1 MATKLNK
8 KRNTGFVFEALIR
21 EATKAILAKD
31 EDRRNK
37 VITTIKE
44 SFAPGT
50 ELRKELDCYK
60 ALSGNDIFDKPTAE
74 KLIFEV
80 RRDVNNINEKKLVR
94 EKNTLVSRINK
105 NISKSVFNNFVPNYK
120 SLATIARIFN
130 DKTPTKDRVLME
142 SVLLESLTKK
152 AVQEEKE
159 DLKHIDSLVVKSFVK
174 NFNNHYEDLLAEQRN
189 LLQLYVTSV
198 NDGQT
203 SFKFY
208 INEELIRIRDV
219 VQKSLTMEEVAKDDI
234 MVENTNKV
242 LALIENLRQVEID
255 GAYLMKLMKL
265 QKLASECEN
274 DN

>member
-21 EATKAILAKD
+21 EVTKAILAKD
-31 EDRRNK
+31 ETRRNT
-37 VITTIKE
+37 VVATIKE

-60 ALSGNDIFDKPTAE
+60 ALSSSDTFDKPTAE

-80 RRDVNNINEKKLVR
+80 RRDINSINEKKLVR

-105 NISKSVFNNFVPNYK
+105 NISKDVFNNFVPNYK

-130 DKTPTKDRVLME
+130 DKTPTKERVLME
-142 SVLLESLTKK
+142 SVLLESLTKET
-152 AVQEEKE
+152 VQEKKE
-159 DLKHIDSLVVKSFVK
+159 DLTHIDSLVVRNFVK
-174 NFNNHYEDLLAEQRN
+174 NFNNHYEDLLVEQRN

-208 INEELIRIRDV
+208 INEELIRIKDII
-219 VQKSLTMEEVAKDDI
+219 QKSLTMEEVAKDDI
-234 MVENTNKV
+234 MVENTNRV
-242 LALIENLRQVEID
+242 LSLIEDLRQAEID
-255 GAYLMKLMKL
+255 STYLMKLMKL

-274 DN
+274 DD

>member
-31 EDRRNK
+31 ESKRNT
-37 VITTIKE
+37 VVTTIKE

-60 ALSGNDIFDKPTAE
+60 ALSSNDTYDKPTAE

-80 RRDVNNINEKKLVR
+80 RRDASNINEKKLVR

-105 NISKSVFNNFVPNYK
+105 NISKDVFNNFVPNYK

-142 SVLLESLTKK
+142 SILLESLTKK
-152 AVQEEKE
+152 TVQEEKE

-189 LLQLYVTSV
+189 LLQMYVTSV

-208 INEELIRIRDV
+208 INEELIRIKDIIQR
-219 VQKSLTMEEVAKDDI
+219 SLTMEEVAKDDI
-234 MVENTNKV
+234 MVENTNRV
-242 LALIENLRQVEID
+242 LTLIEDLRQAEIN
-255 GAYLMKLMKL
+255 GTYLMKLMKL

-274 DN
+274 DD

>member
-31 EDRRNK
+31 EGRRNK
-37 VITTIKE
+37 VVTTIKE

-50 ELRKELDCYK
+50 ELRKELDCYR
-60 ALSGNDIFDKPTAE
+60 ALSSDDTFDKPTAE

-80 RRDVNNINEKKLVR
+80 RRDVNNINEKKLIR

-152 AVQEEKE
+152 TVQEEKE

-219 VQKSLTMEEVAKDDI
+219 IQKSLTMEEVAKDEI

-255 GAYLMKLMKL
+255 GTYLMKLMKL

>member
-60 ALSGNDIFDKPTAE
+60 ALSGNDAFDKPTAE

-80 RRDVNNINEKKLVR
+80 SRDVNKINEKKLIR

-142 SVLLESLTKK
+142 TVLLESLTKK
-152 AVQEEKE
+152 TVQEEKE

-255 GAYLMKLMKL
+255 GTYLMKLMKL

>member
-31 EDRRNK
+31 ETKRNT
-37 VITTIKE
+37 VVATIKE

-60 ALSGNDIFDKPTAE
+60 ALSSSDTLDKPTAE

-80 RRDVNNINEKKLVR
+80 RRDINSINEKKLVR

-105 NISKSVFNNFVPNYK
+105 NISKDVFNNFVPNYK

-130 DKTPTKDRVLME
+130 DKTPTKERVLME
-142 SVLLESLTKK
+142 SVLLESLTKE
-152 AVQEEKE
+152 AIQEKKE
-159 DLKHIDSLVVKSFVK
+159 DLKHIDSLVIRNFVK
-174 NFNNHYEDLLAEQRN
+174 NFNSHYEDLLVEQRN

-208 INEELIRIRDV
+208 INEELIRIKDI

-234 MVENTNKV
+234 MVENTNRV
-242 LALIENLRQVEID
+242 LSLIEDLRQAEID
-255 GAYLMKLMKL
+255 STYLMKLMKL

-274 DN
+274 DD

>member
-31 EDRRNK
+31 ESKRNT
-37 VITTIKE
+37 VVTTIKE

-60 ALSGNDIFDKPTAE
+60 ALSGTDTLDKPTAE

-80 RRDVNNINEKKLVR
+80 RRDVSNINEKKLVR
-94 EKNTLVSRINK
+94 EKNTLVSKINK
-105 NISKSVFNNFVPNYK
+105 SITKDVFNNFVPNYK

-130 DKTPTKDRVLME
+130 DKTPTKERVLME
-142 SVLLESLTKK
+142 SALLESLTKK
-152 AVQEEKE
+152 AVQEKKE
-159 DLKHIDSLVVKSFVK
+159 DLKHIDSLVVKNFVK
-174 NFNNHYEDLLAEQRN
+174 NFNNHYEDLLAEQRD
-189 LLQLYVTSV
+189 LLQMYVTSV

-208 INEELIRIRDV
+208 INEELIRIKDV
-219 VQKSLTMEEVAKDDI
+219 IQKSLTMEEVSKDDI
-234 MVENTNKV
+234 MVENTNRV
-242 LALIENLRQVEID
+242 LALIEDLRQAEID
-255 GAYLMKLMKL
+255 GTYLMKLMKL

-274 DN
+274 DD

>member
-31 EDRRNK
+31 ESKRNT
-37 VITTIKE
+37 VVTTIKE

-60 ALSGNDIFDKPTAE
+60 ALSSTDTLDKPTAE

-80 RRDVNNINEKKLVR
+80 RRDIKKINEKKLVR
-94 EKNTLVSRINK
+94 EKNTLVSKINK
-105 NISKSVFNNFVPNYK
+105 NISKDVFNNFVPSYK

-142 SVLLESLTKK
+142 SILLESLTKK
-152 AVQEEKE
+152 TTLEEKE

-174 NFNNHYEDLLAEQRN
+174 NFNNHYDGLLAEQRS

-208 INEELIRIRDV
+208 INEELIRIKDIIQR
-219 VQKSLTMEEVAKDDI
+219 SLTTEEVIKDDI
-234 MVENTNKV
+234 MVENTNRV
-242 LALIENLRQVEID
+242 LALIEDLRQAEID
-255 GAYLMKLMKL
+255 GTYLMKLMKL

-274 DN
+274 DD

>member
-31 EDRRNK
+31 EGRRNK
-37 VITTIKE
+37 VVTTIKE

-50 ELRKELDCYK
+50 ELRKELDCYR
-60 ALSGNDIFDKPTAE
+60 ALSSEDTLDKPTAE

-80 RRDVNNINEKKLVR
+80 RRDIGRINEKKLIR

-105 NISKSVFNNFVPNYK
+105 NISKDVFNNFVPNYK

-130 DKTPTKDRVLME
+130 DKTPTKDRILME
-142 SVLLESLTKK
+142 SVLLETLTKQI
-152 AVQEEKE
+152 VPENKE

-174 NFNNHYEDLLAEQRN
+174 SFNNQYDDLLAEQRS
-189 LLQLYVTSV
+189 LLQHYVTSV

-208 INEELIRIRDV
+208 INEELIRIKEII
-219 VQKSLTMEEVAKDDI
+219 QKSLTTEEVSKDEI
-234 MVENTNKV
+234 MVENTNRV
-242 LALIENLRQVEID
+242 LTLIEEMRQVEID
-255 GAYLMKLMKL
+255 STYLMKLLKL

-274 DN
+274 DD

>member
-60 ALSGNDIFDKPTAE
+60 ALSGNDAFDKPTAE

-80 RRDVNNINEKKLVR
+80 RRDVNKINEKKLIR

-152 AVQEEKE
+152 TVQEEKE

-255 GAYLMKLMKL
+255 GTYLMKLMKL

>member
-31 EDRRNK
+31 EAKRNT
-37 VITTIKE
+37 VVATIKE
-44 SFAPGT
+44 SFALGT
-50 ELRKELDCYK
+50 ELRKELDCYR
-60 ALSGNDIFDKPTAE
+60 ALSSDGVLDKPTAE

-80 RRDVNNINEKKLVR
+80 RRDVSKINEKKLVR

-105 NISKSVFNNFVPNYK
+105 SISRDVFNNFVPNYK

-142 SVLLESLTKK
+142 SALLDSLTKQ
-152 AVQEEKE
+152 VVSESKE

-174 NFNNHYEDLLAEQRN
+174 NFNNQYDDLLAEQRN

-208 INEELIRIRDV
+208 INEELIRIKEI
-219 VQKSLTMEEVAKDDI
+219 VQKSLSMEEVSKDEI
-234 MVENTNKV
+234 MVENTNRV
-242 LALIENLRQVEID
+242 LSLIEDLRKAEVD

-274 DN
+274 DD

>member
-21 EATKAILAKD
+21 EATKAILTKD

-152 AVQEEKE
+152 TVQEEKE

>member
-31 EDRRNK
+31 EVKRNE
-37 VITTIKE
+37 VVTTIKE

-50 ELRKELDCYK
+50 ELRKELDCYR
-60 ALSGNDIFDKPTAE
+60 ALSSEDTFDKPTAE

-80 RRDVNNINEKKLVR
+80 RRDIGKINEKKLVR

-105 NISKSVFNNFVPNYK
+105 NISKDVFNNFVPNYK

-142 SVLLESLTKK
+142 SVLMDSLTK
-152 AVQEEKE
+152 QTISESKE

-174 NFNNHYEDLLAEQRN
+174 NFNNQYDDLLAEQRN

-208 INEELIRIRDV
+208 INEELIRIKEI
-219 VQKSLTMEEVAKDDI
+219 VQKSLSMEEVSKDDI
-234 MVENTNKV
+234 MVENTNRV
-242 LALIENLRQVEID
+242 LSLIEDLRQAEID

-274 DN
+274 DD

>member
-31 EDRRNK
+31 EGRRNK
-37 VITTIKE
+37 VVTTIKE

-50 ELRKELDCYK
+50 ELRKELDCYR
-60 ALSGNDIFDKPTAE
+60 ALSSEDTLDKPTAE

-80 RRDVNNINEKKLVR
+80 RRDVGKINEKKLVR

-105 NISKSVFNNFVPNYK
+105 NISKDVFNNFVPNYK

-130 DKTPTKDRVLME
+130 DKTPTKDRILME
-142 SVLLESLTKK
+142 SALLETLTKQ
-152 AVQEEKE
+152 AIPENKE

-174 NFNNHYEDLLAEQRN
+174 NFNNQYDDLLAEQRS
-189 LLQLYVTSV
+189 LLQHYVTSV

-208 INEELIRIRDV
+208 INEELIRIKEII
-219 VQKSLTMEEVAKDDI
+219 QKSLTMEEVVNDEI
-234 MVENTNKV
+234 MVENTNRV
-242 LALIENLRQVEID
+242 LALIEDLRQAEID

-274 DN
+274 DD

>member
-31 EDRRNK
+31 EGRRNK
-37 VITTIKE
+37 VVTTIKE

-50 ELRKELDCYK
+50 ELRKELDCYR
-60 ALSGNDIFDKPTAE
+60 ALSSEDTFDKPTAE

-80 RRDVNNINEKKLVR
+80 RRDVGKINEKKLVR

-105 NISKSVFNNFVPNYK
+105 NISKDVFNNFVPNYK

-130 DKTPTKDRVLME
+130 DKTPTKDRILME
-142 SVLLESLTKK
+142 SALLETLTKQ
-152 AVQEEKE
+152 AIPENKE

-174 NFNNHYEDLLAEQRN
+174 NFNNQYDDLLAEQRS
-189 LLQLYVTSV
+189 LLQHYVTSV

-208 INEELIRIRDV
+208 INEELIRIKEII
-219 VQKSLTMEEVAKDDI
+219 QKSLTMEEVVNDEI
-234 MVENTNKV
+234 MVENTNRV
-242 LALIENLRQVEID
+242 LALIEDLRQAEID

-274 DN
+274 DD

>member
-1 MATKLNK
+1 MK
-8 KRNTGFVFEALIR
+8 
-21 EATKAILAKD
+21 
-31 EDRRNK
+31 K
-37 VITTIKE
+37 VIATIKE

>member
-31 EDRRNK
+31 EGRRNK
-37 VITTIKE
+37 VVTTIKE

-50 ELRKELDCYK
+50 ELRKELD
-60 ALSGNDIFDKPTAE
+60 KPTAE

-80 RRDVNNINEKKLVR
+80 RRDVGKINEKKLVR

-105 NISKSVFNNFVPNYK
+105 NISKDVFNNFVPNYK

-130 DKTPTKDRVLME
+130 DKTPTKDRILME
-142 SVLLESLTKK
+142 SALLETLTKQ
-152 AVQEEKE
+152 AIPENKE

-174 NFNNHYEDLLAEQRN
+174 NFNNQYDDLLAEQRS
-189 LLQLYVTSV
+189 LLQHYVTSV

-208 INEELIRIRDV
+208 INEELIRIKEII
-219 VQKSLTMEEVAKDDI
+219 QKSLTMEEVVNDEI
-234 MVENTNKV
+234 MVENTNRV
-242 LALIENLRQVEID
+242 LALIEDLRQAEID

-274 DN
+274 DD

>member
-31 EDRRNK
+31 EGKRNT
-37 VITTIKE
+37 VVTTIKE

-60 ALSGNDIFDKPTAE
+60 ALSSTDALDKPTAE

-80 RRDVNNINEKKLVR
+80 RRDIKKINEKKLVR

-105 NISKSVFNNFVPNYK
+105 SISKDVFNNFVPNYK

-152 AVQEEKE
+152 AALEEKE
-159 DLKHIDSLVVKSFVK
+159 DLKV
-174 NFNNHYEDLLAEQRN
+174 E
-189 LLQLYVTSV
+189 
-198 NDGQT
+198 G
-203 SFKFY
+203 
-208 INEELIRIRDV
+208 EE
-219 VQKSLTMEEVAKDDI
+219 E
-234 MVENTNKV
+234 
-242 LALIENLRQVEID
+242 
-255 GAYLMKLMKL
+255 
-265 QKLASECEN
+265 
-274 DN
+274 

>member
-37 VITTIKE
+37 VVTTIKE

-60 ALSGNDIFDKPTAE
+60 ALSGNDTFDKPTAE

-80 RRDVNNINEKKLVR
+80 RRDVNNINEKKLIR

-152 AVQEEKE
+152 TVQEEKE

-219 VQKSLTMEEVAKDDI
+219 IQKSLTMEEVAKDEI

>member
-60 ALSGNDIFDKPTAE
+60 ALSGNDAFDKPTAE

-80 RRDVNNINEKKLVR
+80 RRDVNKINEKKLIR
-94 EKNTLVSRINK
+94 EKNTLISRINK
-105 NISKSVFNNFVPNYK
+105 NISKSVFNNFVLNYK

-152 AVQEEKE
+152 TVQEEKE

-255 GAYLMKLMKL
+255 GTYLMKLMKL

>member
-60 ALSGNDIFDKPTAE
+60 ALSGNDAFDKPTAE

-80 RRDVNNINEKKLVR
+80 RRDVNKINEKKLIR

-142 SVLLESLTKK
+142 TVLLESLTKK
-152 AVQEEKE
+152 TVQEEKE

-255 GAYLMKLMKL
+255 GTYLMKLMKL

>member
-31 EDRRNK
+31 ETKRNT
-37 VITTIKE
+37 VVTTIKE

-60 ALSGNDIFDKPTAE
+60 ALSSSDTLDKPTAE

-80 RRDVNNINEKKLVR
+80 RRDINSINEKKLVR

-105 NISKSVFNNFVPNYK
+105 NISKDVFNNFVPNYK

-130 DKTPTKDRVLME
+130 DKTPTKERVLME
-142 SVLLESLTKK
+142 SVLLESLTKE
-152 AVQEEKE
+152 AIQEKKE
-159 DLKHIDSLVVKSFVK
+159 DLKHIDSLVIRNFVK
-174 NFNNHYEDLLAEQRN
+174 NFNSHYEDLLVEQRN

-208 INEELIRIRDV
+208 INEELIRIKDI

-234 MVENTNKV
+234 MVENTNRV
-242 LALIENLRQVEID
+242 LSLIEDLRQAEID
-255 GAYLMKLMKL
+255 STYLMKLMKL

-274 DN
+274 DD

>member
-60 ALSGNDIFDKPTAE
+60 ALSGNDAFDKPTAE

-80 RRDVNNINEKKLVR
+80 RRDVNKINEKKLIR

>member
-31 EDRRNK
+31 ETKRNT
-37 VITTIKE
+37 VVTTIKE

-60 ALSGNDIFDKPTAE
+60 ALSSSDTLDKPTAE

-80 RRDVNNINEKKLVR
+80 RRDINSINEKKLVR

-105 NISKSVFNNFVPNYK
+105 NISKDVFNNFVPNYK

-130 DKTPTKDRVLME
+130 DKTPTKERVLME
-142 SVLLESLTKK
+142 SVLLESLTKE
-152 AVQEEKE
+152 AIQEKKE
-159 DLKHIDSLVVKSFVK
+159 DLKHIDSLVIRNFVK
-174 NFNNHYEDLLAEQRN
+174 NFNSHYEDLLVEQRN

-208 INEELIRIRDV
+208 INEELIRIKDI

-234 MVENTNKV
+234 MVENTNRV
-242 LALIENLRQVEID
+242 LSLIEGLRQAEID
-255 GAYLMKLMKL
+255 STYLMKLMKL

-274 DN
+274 DD